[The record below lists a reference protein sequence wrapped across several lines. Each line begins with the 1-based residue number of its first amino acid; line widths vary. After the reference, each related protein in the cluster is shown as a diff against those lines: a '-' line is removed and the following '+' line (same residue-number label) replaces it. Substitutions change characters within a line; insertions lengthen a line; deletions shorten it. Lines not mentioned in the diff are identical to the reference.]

1 MNTKTR
7 FGILIGIIALLV
19 GFTIYGEHRVKKA
32 KESASKYETALA
44 DKDLET
50 NSKNEMLREKDE
62 EIAVLKLQNKRLKD
76 SIEVLRQEVGR
87 LNSILGKQGREL
99 LANKK
104 KMEEMREREDS
115 LVKEIGRM
123 LEERSSNTAQIEN
136 LEEERMAINK
146 GMAELYERND
156 YLKDSIANA
165 TIEKEVAKE
174 KITLQEQIYEISNNT
189 VVKFNTVRPK
199 KDNGNPARNPKR
211 WKTTE
216 IDLELFHPKGDILMD
231 EIFLVTLR
239 DMDKNIPL
247 PPREANRGKDTQGIT
262 FSFTG
267 NPVKTIRYPNY
278 QEKES
283 DNYMIQVF
291 YIKNGKKYALN
302 KGGMQRIAFKRQ

>member
-7 FGILIGIIALLV
+7 FGILIGIIILLI
-19 GFTIYGEHRVKKA
+19 GLMIYGERRVQKATENAETYEAALEIESEATKKR
-32 KESASKYETALA
+32 
-44 DKDLET
+44 
-50 NSKNEMLREKDE
+50 LRNKDE
-62 EIAVLKLQNKRLKD
+62 EIAILKVQNKRLRD
-76 SIEVLRQEVGR
+76 SIEVLQQEVGR

-104 KMEEMREREDS
+104 KMDEMMMREDS

-123 LEERSSNTAQIEN
+123 LAQRSSNTAQIEN
-136 LEEERMAINK
+136 LEDERLAINK

-165 TIEKEVAKE
+165 TIGKEAAKE
-174 KITLQEQIYEISNNT
+174 KLELQEQIYEITNNT
-189 VVKFNTVRPK
+189 IVKFNAVRPK
-199 KDNGNPARNPKR
+199 KDNGNPARTPKR
-211 WKTTE
+211 WKATE

-231 EIFLVTLR
+231 QIFLVTLR
-239 DMDKNIPL
+239 DLDKNIPI
-247 PPREANRGKDTQGIT
+247 PPREANIGKDTPGVT

-278 QEKES
+278 QDKES
-283 DNYMIQVF
+283 ENYALQVY

-302 KGGMQRIAFKRQ
+302 KGGIQRIAFRK